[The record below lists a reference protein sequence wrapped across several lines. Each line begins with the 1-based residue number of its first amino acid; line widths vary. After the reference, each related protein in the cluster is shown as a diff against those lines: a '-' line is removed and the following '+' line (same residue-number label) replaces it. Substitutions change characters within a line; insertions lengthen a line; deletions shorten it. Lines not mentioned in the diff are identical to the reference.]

1 MAQLQIMP
9 KNKINFKNFSILNSK
24 FSDNMQNTSIQ
35 SLYSEAESS
44 SFDKK
49 LYGNLIKKLEF
60 NKKNEKKDM

>member
-49 LYGNLIKKLEF
+49 LYGNLIKKLEL

>member
-1 MAQLQIMP
+1 MAQLQILP
-9 KNKINFKNFSILNSK
+9 KNKINFKNFSSLNSK

-49 LYGNLIKKLEF
+49 LYGNLIKKLEL

>member
-49 LYGNLIKKLEF
+49 L
-60 NKKNEKKDM
+60 

>member
-1 MAQLQIMP
+1 MAQLQIMT

-49 LYGNLIKKLEF
+49 LYGNLIKKLEL

>member
-24 FSDNMQNTSIQ
+24 FSDNMQNTTIQ

-49 LYGNLIKKLEF
+49 LYGNLIKKLEL
-60 NKKNEKKDM
+60 NKKNEKKEM

>member
-49 LYGNLIKKLEF
+49 LHGNLIKKLEL